1 MPNRRTDLAV
11 LCVAAV
17 WGSSYLAMKAIAG
30 PDTVFAVLT
39 VRFAIAA
46 AVLTIVLSRRLRA
59 LTKAE
64 VASGAVGGI
73 LLAAVCACETYGVT
87 QTSASNAG
95 LIMALTVVATPIL
108 QRSAVAP
115 RFYVAGALAMAG
127 CGLLTQAGGW
137 AVPGTG
143 DMVVAAAALLRAVH
157 VVTMARLSVAREID
171 PARTTLV
178 QLVTVAAVSMVL
190 TGASGQSVGVLMTTL
205 NPAQWVLTCY
215 LALACTVFAF
225 LIQLRALATASP
237 ARVSLLLG
245 TEPLWAAVI
254 GVTLAGDAVTVAG
267 FAGAVLVLT
276 GTGWGRAILTP
287 VTDAQAPDT
296 RRGRPGSPRRR
307 RSADRRTAAG
317 TTDRRLC
324 SP

>member
-1 MPNRRTDLAV
+1 MPNCRTDLAV
-11 LCVAAV
+11 LCVAVV

-39 VRFAIAA
+39 VRFALAA
-46 AVLTIVLSRRLRA
+46 AVLAVVLSRRLRT
-59 LTKAE
+59 LTRAE
-64 VASGAVGGI
+64 VVSGAAGGT
-73 LLAAVCACETYGVT
+73 LLAAVCTCETYSVT

-95 LIMALTVVATPIL
+95 LIMALTIVATPIL

-115 RFYVAGALAMAG
+115 RFYVAGALAVLG
-127 CGLLTQAGGW
+127 CGLLTQAGGLSW
-137 AVPGTG
+137 PGVG
-143 DMVVAAAALLRAVH
+143 DIVIAAAALLRAVH
-157 VVTMARLSVAREID
+157 VVAMARLSRACEID

-178 QLVTVAAVSMVL
+178 QLVTVAAVSMLL
-190 TGASGQSVGVLMTTL
+190 TGASGQSVGALATTL
-205 NPAQWVLTCY
+205 SQAQWVLICY

-225 LIQLRALATASP
+225 LIQLRTLSTTSP

-254 GVTLAGDAVTVAG
+254 GVTLAGDAVTAAG
-267 FAGAVLVLT
+267 FAGAALVLA
-276 GTGWGRAILTP
+276 GTAWGRAVLTE
-287 VTDAQAPDT
+287 VTDAPAPGK

-307 RSADRRTAAG
+307 RSVDRKTAAG